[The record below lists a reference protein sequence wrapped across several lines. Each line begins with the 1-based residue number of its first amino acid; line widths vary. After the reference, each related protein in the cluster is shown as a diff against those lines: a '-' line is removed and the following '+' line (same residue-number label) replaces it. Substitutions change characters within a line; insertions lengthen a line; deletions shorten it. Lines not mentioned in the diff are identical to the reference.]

1 MMSGEESYPRNSE
14 TTPDSESL
22 LEKSSAPTLR
32 DLRMAAAELLATIR
46 SESDSQP
53 SHVEESWKAKL

>member
-22 LEKSSAPTLR
+22 LERSTAPTLR
-32 DLRMAAAELLATIR
+32 DVGITTADLLAAIMD
-46 SESDSQP
+46 ESDPKSSQ
-53 SHVEESWKAKL
+53 SEESWKSKL